1 MVTSNPHRGK
11 PALEALGAQTCR
23 SGRPSPIPQGSR
35 AQAATPWMCAINRVL
50 ERRWS
55 RLRGVFLPGSLSC
68 PLARERVLSL
78 GFGVERRP
86 RGVRA
91 GGPVLAGEL

>member
-1 MVTSNPHRGK
+1 M
-11 PALEALGAQTCR
+11 
-23 SGRPSPIPQGSR
+23 
-35 AQAATPWMCAINRVL
+35 
-50 ERRWS
+50 
-55 RLRGVFLPGSLSC
+55 RGVFLPGSLSC

-91 GGPVLAGEL
+91 GGLVLAGEL